1 MEWAPLARSLGQ
13 GPSRNKMEK
22 PMQALFWTLG
32 LSWGAFLAFYLGGG
46 RVDTPAYLAFSLLY
60 MWVPGLVAL
69 YFARKEGLRLPLALR
84 PNPYWLFAWLFP
96 VALTLLSIPLS
107 LPFGAWQGL
116 DALRSTIPPEAAPG
130 IPEAFW
136 RLLPLAL
143 ILSALVAGA
152 TVNLLAA
159 LGEELM
165 WRGHLWE
172 KLRERGFWPA
182 SLEIGFW
189 WGLWHAPLILAGH
202 NYPREPLLG
211 VPMMILFTLALT
223 PVLLWVREK
232 GGSVLAAALLH
243 GTLNAI
249 AGLSLLLVE
258 RTHDLL
264 TGVVGLPGLFLL
276 SLFNLWLRRRV

>member
-1 MEWAPLARSLGQ
+1 MR
-13 GPSRNKMEK
+13 
-22 PMQALFWTLG
+22 ALYWTLG
-32 LSWGAFLAFYLGGG
+32 LSWVAFLAFYLLGG
-46 RVDTPAYLAFSLLY
+46 RMGSPAYPAFGFLY
-60 MWVPGLVAL
+60 MWIPGLVAL
-69 YFARKEGLRLPLALR
+69 SFARKEGVRLPLALR
-84 PNPYWLFAWLFP
+84 PNRYWLFAWLFP

-107 LPFGAWQGL
+107 LPFGAWKGWE
-116 DALRSTIPPEAAPG
+116 ALRQTAPQEAAQA
-130 IPEAFW
+130 IPETLSVLF
-136 RLLPLAL
+136 PLVL

-159 LGEELM
+159 LGEELL
-165 WRGHLWE
+165 WRGYLWE
-172 KLRERGFWPA
+172 KLKVRGFWPA

-223 PVLLWVREK
+223 PGLLWVREK
-232 GGSVLAAALLH
+232 GGSVLAAALFH

-264 TGVVGLPGLFLL
+264 IGVVGLPGLFLL

>member
-1 MEWAPLARSLGQ
+1 MS
-13 GPSRNKMEK
+13 
-22 PMQALFWTLG
+22 ALYWTLG
-32 LSWGAFLAFYLGGG
+32 LSWVAFLAFYLQGG
-46 RVDTPAYLAFSLLY
+46 RVGSPAYLAFGFLY
-60 MWVPGLVAL
+60 MWIPGLVAL
-69 YFARKEGLRLPLALR
+69 SFARKEGVRLPLALR
-84 PNPYWLFAWLFP
+84 PNRYWLFAWLFP

-107 LPFGAWQGL
+107 LPFGAWKGWE
-116 DALRSTIPPEAAPG
+116 ALRQTVPPEAAQA
-130 IPEAFW
+130 IPETLSALF
-136 RLLPLAL
+136 PLVL
-143 ILSALVAGA
+143 ILSALMAGA

-159 LGEELM
+159 LGEELL
-165 WRGHLWE
+165 WRGYLWE
-172 KLRERGFWPA
+172 KLKERGFWPA

-223 PVLLWVREK
+223 PGLLWVREK
-232 GGSVLAAALLH
+232 AGSVLAAALFH

-264 TGVVGLPGLFLL
+264 IGVVGLPGLFLL

>member
-1 MEWAPLARSLGQ
+1 
-13 GPSRNKMEK
+13 
-22 PMQALFWTLG
+22 
-32 LSWGAFLAFYLGGG
+32 
-46 RVDTPAYLAFSLLY
+46 
-60 MWVPGLVAL
+60 VAL
-69 YFARKEGLRLPLALR
+69 SFARKEGVRLPLALR
-84 PNPYWLFAWLFP
+84 PNRYWLFAWLFP

-107 LPFGAWQGL
+107 LPFGARKGWE
-116 DALRSTIPPEAAPG
+116 ALRQPTPQATAQS
-130 IPEAFW
+130 IPETLSAF
-136 RLLPLAL
+136 LPLVL
-143 ILSALVAGA
+143 ILSALMAGA

-159 LGEELM
+159 LGEELL
-165 WRGHLWE
+165 WRGYLWE
-172 KLRERGFWPA
+172 KLKERGFWPA

-223 PVLLWVREK
+223 PGLLWVREK
-232 GGSVLAAALLH
+232 AGSVLAAALFH

-264 TGVVGLPGLFLL
+264 IGVVGLPGLFLL

>member
-1 MEWAPLARSLGQ
+1 M
-13 GPSRNKMEK
+13 K
-22 PMQALFWTLG
+22 ALYWTFG
-32 LSWGAFLAFYLGGG
+32 LSWSAFLAFHLLGG
-46 RVDTPAYLAFSLLY
+46 RVGSPVYAAFGLLY
-60 MWVPGLVAL
+60 MWIPGLTAL
-69 YFARKEGLRLPLALR
+69 YLARKEGVRLPLALR
-84 PNPYWLFAWLFP
+84 LNRYWLFAWLFP

-107 LPFGAWQGL
+107 LPFGAWKGWE
-116 DALRSTIPPEAAPG
+116 ALRQTAPQEAAQA
-130 IPEAFW
+130 IPETLSALF
-136 RLLPLAL
+136 PLVL

-159 LGEELM
+159 LGEELL
-165 WRGHLWE
+165 WRGYLWE
-172 KLRERGFWPA
+172 KLKVRGFWPA

-223 PVLLWVREK
+223 PGLLWVREK
-232 GGSVLAAALLH
+232 AGSVLAAALFH

-264 TGVVGLPGLFLL
+264 IGVVGLPGLFLL

>member
-1 MEWAPLARSLGQ
+1 
-13 GPSRNKMEK
+13 
-22 PMQALFWTLG
+22 
-32 LSWGAFLAFYLGGG
+32 
-46 RVDTPAYLAFSLLY
+46 
-60 MWVPGLVAL
+60 MWIPGLVAL
-69 YFARKEGLRLPLALR
+69 YFSRKEGLRLPLALR

-165 WRGHLWE
+165 WRGYLWE

>member
-1 MEWAPLARSLGQ
+1 MS
-13 GPSRNKMEK
+13 
-22 PMQALFWTLG
+22 ALYWTLG
-32 LSWGAFLAFYLGGG
+32 LSWVAFPAFYLLGG
-46 RVDTPAYLAFSLLY
+46 RVGSPAYLAFGFLY
-60 MWVPGLVAL
+60 MWIPGLVAL
-69 YFARKEGLRLPLALR
+69 SFARKEGVHLPLALR
-84 PNPYWLFAWLFP
+84 PNRYWLFAWLFP

-107 LPFGAWQGL
+107 LPFGAWKGWE
-116 DALRSTIPPEAAPG
+116 ALRQTVPQEAAQA
-130 IPEAFW
+130 IPETLSALF
-136 RLLPLAL
+136 PLVL

-159 LGEELM
+159 LGEELL
-165 WRGHLWE
+165 WRGYLWE
-172 KLRERGFWPA
+172 RLKERGFWPA

-223 PVLLWVREK
+223 PGLLWVREK
-232 GGSVLAAALLH
+232 AGSVLAAALFH

-258 RTHDLL
+258 HTHDLL
-264 TGVVGLPGLFLL
+264 IGVVGLPGLFLL